1 MAKKA
6 GGPASGA
13 EDVAA
18 LSFEQ
23 ALKELEDIV
32 RRLEAGDV
40 DLENSIEIYGRGVA
54 LKRHCETK
62 LKAAQERIEKI
73 SLGPDGEPRAQATDI
88 E

>member
-6 GGPASGA
+6 GTGGAA
-13 EDVAA
+13 EDVGAM
-18 LSFEQ
+18 SFEV
-23 ALKELEDIV
+23 ALKELEEIV

-54 LKRHCETK
+54 LKRHCEAK

-73 SLGPDGEPRAQATDI
+73 SLGPDGEVRVQAAKV

>member
-6 GGPASGA
+6 GSTTTGA
-13 EDVAA
+13 DDVAA
-18 LSFEQ
+18 MSFEQ

-32 RRLEAGDV
+32 RRLEAGEV
-40 DLENSIEIYGRGVA
+40 DLESSIEIYGRGVA
-54 LKRHCETK
+54 LKRHCEAK

-73 SLGPDGEPRAQATDI
+73 SLGPDGEARATPANV

>member
-6 GGPASGA
+6 GGSASGA

-40 DLENSIEIYGRGVA
+40 DLENSIEIYGRGAA